1 MKLHRVL
8 RDVQGLGY
16 LPVAKAVPK
25 KGKDLD
31 FSRGQIVGVRLD
43 VIAGKMIFI
52 PDREP
57 LEHGTQ
63 GRKNGRVAGFGMKNS
78 PARTRLEA
86 AVAGEAQSRSSVTR
100 NSSGPSREASP
111 RWAELDPA
119 LTTTRV
125 SKVRFPPVEVRAA
138 HGDGVAVL
146 DGGVLAEG
154 RGDDDGGSVGSPS
167 SYAS

>member
-1 MKLHRVL
+1 M
-8 RDVQGLGY
+8 
-16 LPVAKAVPK
+16 
-25 KGKDLD
+25 
-31 FSRGQIVGVRLD
+31 
-43 VIAGKMIFI
+43 
-52 PDREP
+52 
-57 LEHGTQ
+57 
-63 GRKNGRVAGFGMKNS
+63 
-78 PARTRLEA
+78 
-86 AVAGEAQSRSSVTR
+86 AGEAQSRSSVTR

-138 HGDGVAVL
+138 RGDGVAVH
-146 DGGVLAEG
+146 DGGVLVEG